1 MSLMLK
7 NLTKKTLCFT
17 LLFTSLRAISA
28 DTAVIH
34 MMTVASPTARYEII
48 SSTLA
53 ARHTFRLDR
62 FCGEISQIVKTQS
75 DELTWQGMWV
85 SGLPKCQTD
94 NKPRYQLFT
103 SGMAARN
110 TFLMN
115 TDTGKTWQ
123 IMTFKDKDGNEDS
136 GWFPIN

>member
-1 MSLMLK
+1 MFK
-7 NLTKKTLCFT
+7 DHVKKAICFAS
-17 LLFTSLRAISA
+17 LFTSLSSMSA
-28 DTAVIH
+28 ETAVIH
-34 MMTVASPTARYEII
+34 MMTTASPAARYEII
-48 SSTLA
+48 SSTLV
-53 ARHTFRLDR
+53 ARNTFRLDR
-62 FCGEISQIVKTQS
+62 FCGEISQLVRTQG
-75 DELTWQGMWV
+75 DDLTWEGMWV

-103 SGMAARN
+103 SGMAVRN

-123 IMTFKDKDGNEDS
+123 IMTFKDKDGNENS

>member
-1 MSLMLK
+1 MFKDQIRKAIFL
-7 NLTKKTLCFT
+7 T
-17 LLFTSLRAISA
+17 LLLTSLSSMGSE
-28 DTAVIH
+28 TAVIH
-34 MMTVASPTARYEII
+34 MMTAPSPSARYEII
-48 SSTLA
+48 SSTLV
-53 ARHTFRLDR
+53 ARNTFRLDR
-62 FCGEISQIVKTQS
+62 FCGEISQLVKTQT
-75 DELTWQGMWV
+75 DELTWDGMLV
-85 SGLPKCQTD
+85 TGLPKCPTD

-123 IMTFKDKDGNEDS
+123 IMTFKDKDGNDNA